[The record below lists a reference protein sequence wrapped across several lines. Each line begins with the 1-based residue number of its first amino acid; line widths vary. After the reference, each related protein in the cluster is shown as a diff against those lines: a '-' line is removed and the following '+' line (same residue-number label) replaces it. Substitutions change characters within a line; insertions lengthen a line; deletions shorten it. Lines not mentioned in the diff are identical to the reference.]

1 MASTVRPEG
10 NPNKKVFKLL
20 PYNVSEVIDENGLKN
35 TVCDYVTCVVPRDS
49 QEQLFRSKSV
59 VILTKI
65 KVKKERNVIQRG
77 FVLMPTVN
85 KGKSDLNIFLVKK
98 QVMKFRFYSESTS
111 NSNIYCCFMK

>member
-1 MASTVRPEG
+1 M
-10 NPNKKVFKLL
+10 FKLL

-77 FVLMPTVN
+77 FVRT
-85 KGKSDLNIFLVKK
+85 
-98 QVMKFRFYSESTS
+98 STE
-111 NSNIYCCFMK
+111 